1 MSLLLFLPIWSR
13 PAVNVHQSIGAPRL
27 LAGEGCQPTPSS
39 PQPAGRCS
47 SVHDISNESSLARH
61 RKRWPRATKLPFLS
75 NKSAAAT
82 KISCLFAPPRPS
94 SVPEPPERTK
104 RQSPR
109 NCGGLGGG
117 EGLRLHTRFACF
129 TPSSLSKGGRE
140 ARREGHFPPQDNKRN
155 SWCLLTPLTRNR
167 DDVSASLPRW
177 PGQAPTWA
185 GETPPAA
192 SASMEAARPQTAA
205 PQQRRKKKKK
215 HGRTPQDG
223 KCAQHR
229 ALRVLLQVCRT
240 RRNQASTR
248 GLGEDEE
255 TLTVLLLSSHPRF
268 CSTTA
273 CCPVH

>member
-1 MSLLLFLPIWSR
+1 MILAMSHHLL
-13 PAVNVHQSIGAPRL
+13 VTGN
-27 LAGEGCQPTPSS
+27 
-39 PQPAGRCS
+39 AGREQQSFRFCPT
-47 SVHDISNESSLARH
+47 NLQLQQKSLACLRRHDRH
-61 RKRWPRATKLPFLS
+61 RCQ
-75 NKSAAAT
+75 N
-82 KISCLFAPPRPS
+82 
-94 SVPEPPERTK
+94 
-104 RQSPR
+104 RQNARSDKAHAIVA
-109 NCGGLGGG
+109 GWGG

-229 ALRVLLQVCRT
+229 ALRVLPQVCRT